1 MMAQALSQL
10 PPQVPRFKEEHR
22 TRRATIPSRSQN
34 LLSGSSSTYSFGG
47 KAGTVP
53 MVPWNPSQMAA
64 SWLKDALAQVDRI
77 NGEAEEEGY
86 PPIGEL
92 AKKNAKH
99 VLSMVGR
106 SSVEPVVYPSM
117 DGEIA
122 IYFKSPVA
130 AAALLILLNNDGG
143 AGSYWSV
150 GGKSQRQRHED
161 ASKLPPDFLSTH
173 LRALGGLPLSQFVG

>member
-1 MMAQALSQL
+1 MTAQALSQL
-10 PPQVPRFKEEHR
+10 PDLPHRFDVER
-22 TRRATIPSRSQN
+22 QARLMIIRSRSQN
-34 LLSGSSSTYSFGG
+34 LPSGSSGRYSFGG
-47 KAGTVP
+47 KTRTGS
-53 MVPWNPSQMAA
+53 MVGWSTSQLAVR
-64 SWLKDALAQVDRI
+64 WLKDAFAQVDRI
-77 NGEAEEEGY
+77 NREAEEEGY
-86 PPIGEL
+86 PRIGEL

-99 VLSMVGR
+99 VLSMAGR

-150 GGKSQRQRHED
+150 GGKSQRRRHED
-161 ASKLPPDFLSTH
+161 AAKLPPDFLSTQ
-173 LRALGGLPLSQFVG
+173 LRALGGLPLSQSVD

>member
-10 PPQVPRFKEEHR
+10 PDPLHRFDVERR
-22 TRRATIPSRSQN
+22 TRLTTIRSRSQD
-34 LLSGSSSTYSFGG
+34 LPSGPSDRYSFGG
-47 KAGTVP
+47 KTRTGA
-53 MVPWNPSQMAA
+53 MVHWNPSQMAA
-64 SWLKDALAQVDRI
+64 SWLKDALAQVNWI
-77 NGEAEEEGY
+77 NREAEEKGY
-86 PPIGEL
+86 PLIGDL

-99 VLSMVGR
+99 VLSMAGR

-161 ASKLPPDFLSTH
+161 AAKLPPDFVSTQ
-173 LRALGGLPLSQFVG
+173 LRALGGLPLSQSVD

>member
-1 MMAQALSQL
+1 MTAPALSQL
-10 PPQVPRFKEEHR
+10 PDQHHRFDVERR
-22 TRRATIPSRSQN
+22 TRLMMIRSRSQN
-34 LLSGSSSTYSFGG
+34 LPSGSSGRYSLGG
-47 KAGTVP
+47 KTRTGP
-53 MVPWNPSQMAA
+53 MVRWNPSQMAA
-64 SWLKDALAQVDRI
+64 SWLKDALAQVNRI
-77 NGEAEEEGY
+77 NREAEEEGY
-86 PPIGEL
+86 PLIGEL

-99 VLSMVGR
+99 VLSIAGR

-161 ASKLPPDFLSTH
+161 AAKLPPDFLSTQ
-173 LRALGGLPLSQFVG
+173 LRALGGLPLSQSVD

>member
-1 MMAQALSQL
+1 MMAQALSEL
-10 PPQVPRFKEEHR
+10 PDPLRCFDEER
-22 TRRATIPSRSQN
+22 QTRLSTIPSRSQS
-34 LLSGSSSTYSFGG
+34 LLSGSFATYSFGV

-53 MVPWNPSQMAA
+53 AVHWSPSQMAA
-64 SWLKDALAQVDRI
+64 RWLKDALAQVDRI

-161 ASKLPPDFLSTH
+161 ASKLPPDFLSTQ

>member
-1 MMAQALSQL
+1 MAQALSHL
-10 PPQVPRFKEEHR
+10 PGLFHRFDAERR
-22 TRRATIPSRSQN
+22 TRLATIRSRSQDP
-34 LLSGSSSTYSFGG
+34 LSGSSGTCSFGVQ
-47 KAGTVP
+47 ARTVHT
-53 MVPWNPSQMAA
+53 VHWSQSPLAA
-64 SWLKDALAQVDRI
+64 SWLKDALAQVNRV
-77 NGEAEEEGY
+77 NREAEEEGY
-86 PPIGEL
+86 PPINEL

-99 VLSMVGR
+99 VLSMAGR
-106 SSVEPVVYPSM
+106 NSIEPTVYPSM

-161 ASKLPPDFLSTH
+161 ASRLPPDFLSTR
-173 LRALGGLPLSQFVG
+173 LRALRRLPLYQSVE